1 MVIHT
6 YSTTFQTV
14 SVARGISAAELSPPA
29 DYGRARVP
37 ARRGGCPSL
46 IPDGTHP
53 PSSFEMCAAGVALGR
68 TRGRPVKG
76 ELGAG
81 EHHDALRV
89 VCLSRRVAAG
99 KETHTMREGGS
110 DKN

>member
-1 MVIHT
+1 
-6 YSTTFQTV
+6 
-14 SVARGISAAELSPPA
+14 
-29 DYGRARVP
+29 
-37 ARRGGCPSL
+37 
-46 IPDGTHP
+46 
-53 PSSFEMCAAGVALGR
+53 MCAAGVALGR